1 MPTASTAQIL
11 GNNES
16 FEPYTSNIYTRR
28 VLSGEFQVHSCRKTM
43 IYTVF
48 SLILSMTGKINFQTS
63 KAILLQDFQA
73 VLNGTTI
80 LRVVNVTGYC
90 LKRRT
95 LYTVLVVKIK
105 AHCS

>member
-1 MPTASTAQIL
+1 
-11 GNNES
+11 
-16 FEPYTSNIYTRR
+16 
-28 VLSGEFQVHSCRKTM
+28 
-43 IYTVF
+43 
-48 SLILSMTGKINFQTS
+48 MTGKINFQTS
-63 KAILLQDFQA
+63 KAILLQDFRA

-80 LRVVNVTGYC
+80 LQAVNVTGYC

>member
-1 MPTASTAQIL
+1 
-11 GNNES
+11 
-16 FEPYTSNIYTRR
+16 
-28 VLSGEFQVHSCRKTM
+28 M

-80 LRVVNVTGYC
+80 LRSVNVTGYC
-90 LKRRT
+90 LKRST

>member
-1 MPTASTAQIL
+1 
-11 GNNES
+11 
-16 FEPYTSNIYTRR
+16 
-28 VLSGEFQVHSCRKTM
+28 M

-80 LRVVNVTGYC
+80 LQAVNVTGYC

>member
-1 MPTASTAQIL
+1 
-11 GNNES
+11 
-16 FEPYTSNIYTRR
+16 
-28 VLSGEFQVHSCRKTM
+28 M

-80 LRVVNVTGYC
+80 LQAVNVTGYC

-95 LYTVLVVKIK
+95 LYTVLVVKVK

>member
-1 MPTASTAQIL
+1 
-11 GNNES
+11 
-16 FEPYTSNIYTRR
+16 
-28 VLSGEFQVHSCRKTM
+28 
-43 IYTVF
+43 
-48 SLILSMTGKINFQTS
+48 MTGKINFQTS

-80 LRVVNVTGYC
+80 LRAVNVTGYC